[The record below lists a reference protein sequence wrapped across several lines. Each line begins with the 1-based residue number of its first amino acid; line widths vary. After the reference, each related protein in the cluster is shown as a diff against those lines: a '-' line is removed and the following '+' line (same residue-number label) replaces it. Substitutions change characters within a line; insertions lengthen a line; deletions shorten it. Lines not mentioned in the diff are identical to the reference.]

1 MCIES
6 YTCGFYGKP
15 VSARES
21 IHLGTSQVSEYYE
34 GNNGRKMPPKMM
46 TLFISIFFLN
56 GLILFV
62 KSYNWQSQLIDVK
75 YQTYRRLFN

>member
-34 GNNGRKMPPKMM
+34 GNNGRKMPQKMM
-46 TLFISIFFLN
+46 TLFISIFFLKWSN
-56 GLILFV
+56 TFREII
-62 KSYNWQSQLIDVK
+62 QLTVTID
-75 YQTYRRLFN
+75 RREIPNL

>member
-34 GNNGRKMPPKMM
+34 GNNGRKNAPKNDDA
-46 TLFISIFFLN
+46 FYFYFFFKWSN
-56 GLILFV
+56 TFREII
-62 KSYNWQSQLIDVK
+62 QLTVTID
-75 YQTYRRLFN
+75 RREIPNL

>member
-15 VSARES
+15 ASARES

-34 GNNGRKMPPKMM
+34 GNNGRKMPQKMM
-46 TLFISIFFLN
+46 TLFISIFF
-56 GLILFV
+56 
-62 KSYNWQSQLIDVK
+62 
-75 YQTYRRLFN
+75 

>member
-34 GNNGRKMPPKMM
+34 GNNGRKMPQKMM
-46 TLFISIFFLN
+46 TLFISIFFFKWSN
-56 GLILFV
+56 TFREII
-62 KSYNWQSQLIDVK
+62 QLTVTID
-75 YQTYRRLFN
+75 RREIPNL